1 MTSNNK
7 LITPELS
14 ELREGVKSA
23 KMLLNAL
30 LDGKKITNHEVSKY
44 ATNTNKPLIAPKL
57 RGSDNALIEGKKI
70 TNHEVSKY
78 ATNSVKDILGDLK
91 RDYGLNLLDEWVK
104 DPQTGTRY
112 KKYFINKSGIAHA
125 RLLLK
130 YLTTKDKALLSKL
143 NIKAKAKEPKNA

>member
-7 LITPELS
+7 
-14 ELREGVKSA
+14 
-23 KMLLNAL
+23 
-30 LDGKKITNHEVSKY
+30 
-44 ATNTNKPLIAPKL
+44 LIAPKL
-57 RGSDNALIEGKKI
+57 RGSDRSAKMLLNALIDGKKI

-104 DPQTGTRY
+104 DPQTGARY
-112 KKYFINKSGIAHA
+112 KKYFINKSGIAYA

-130 YLTTKDKALLSKL
+130 YFTEKNKEILAKL
-143 NIKAKAKEPKNA
+143 NIRAREPKNARNS